1 MATSNRA
8 IGPVLGIDVTGTSS
22 LKTGSTTVYIP
33 EFTLG
38 GKVTTSDGE
47 HMYIQCAATI
57 TAGDVLTI
65 TPVTGLAQGIT
76 TTLATQQ
83 SANAANFIGV
93 ANESLVVGQQGW
105 ACIKGSPVNGMS
117 IAASCTKAE
126 PLYTSST
133 AGALTTTSTSNV
145 LISGIEATVTT
156 TSAAVV
162 AGFCSNPVLVTG
174 TVNNI

>member
-8 IGPVLGIDVTGTSS
+8 ISPVLGVDVTATSS
-22 LKTGSTTVYIP
+22 LFLGSTTSYKP
-33 EFTLG
+33 DFLLG
-38 GKVTTSDGE
+38 STIKTSDGE
-47 HMYIQCAATI
+47 HMYIQCSATI

-83 SANAANFIGV
+83 SNNAAYYIGV

-105 ACIKGSPVNGMS
+105 ACIKGSPVNGIS

-126 PLYTSST
+126 PLYTTAT
-133 AGALTTTSTSNV
+133 AGALSTTATSSI

-162 AGFCSNPVLVTG
+162 AGYCSNPVLVTG